1 MNQRIDYYNIGMA
14 DGVGGVALV
23 LGIASA
29 AIGAY
34 HFKKD
39 KYEMAYVEAPSD
51 SQKYLVRNMKDKELA
66 AERLAKIR
74 AKLLRLM
81 KYLEQTYK
89 DRPFVKQIIKNFDAN
104 PERFTES
111 TPDASFTSY
120 SVNKGE
126 KIFMCLRQRDEYENL
141 VDENVLIFVALHEMS
156 HIGTSSIGHTKEFWN
171 HFAWLL
177 ERAETAGVYE
187 YQDFAAHPVEY
198 CGVFITDSPKYKQ
211 GQHDGTHPD

>member
-1 MNQRIDYYNIGMA
+1 
-14 DGVGGVALV
+14 
-23 LGIASA
+23 
-29 AIGAY
+29 
-34 HFKKD
+34 
-39 KYEMAYVEAPSD
+39 
-51 SQKYLVRNMKDKELA
+51 
-66 AERLAKIR
+66 
-74 AKLLRLM
+74 M

-171 HFAWLL
+171 HFAWVLKQ
-177 ERAETAGVYE
+177 AEHLKIYE
-187 YQDFAAHPVEY
+187 YTNFAAHPVEY
-198 CGVFITDSPKYKQ
+198 CGVHITDSPTYKESVN
-211 GQHDGTHPD
+211 DGLSN